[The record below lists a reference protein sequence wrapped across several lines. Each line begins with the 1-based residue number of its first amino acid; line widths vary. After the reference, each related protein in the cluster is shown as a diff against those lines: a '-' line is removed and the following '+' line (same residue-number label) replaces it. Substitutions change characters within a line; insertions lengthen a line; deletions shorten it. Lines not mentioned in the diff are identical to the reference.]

1 MRAVVFNV
9 VRFQCCLANR
19 IRARHR
25 WLPLERRVRASNQGA
40 WAVRHNQQTILFPS
54 AQAEVMH
61 MSTQKPS
68 EKPDSG
74 ASKAGADKKQ
84 RGLRITLPSILVLLV
99 ALVAGLGM
107 YWSIQ
112 PKPFDVV
119 ENVRKRAG
127 DDAITGSGREALATV
142 SGDVYVSTAIRVA
155 ETLLK
160 KPGGFTK
167 NDMLPPGVLI
177 DNMPNWEYGVLTE
190 LRDTVRSLRNEFSRS
205 QSQSIESDALKRA
218 DSDFA
223 FSSDAWFLPSAEEMY
238 KDGVKQLE
246 DYLAALMNKESNA
259 GFFARAD
266 NLRTHLEVVGKR
278 LGSYGQQL
286 AASVADPA
294 LASTLEDKSS
304 DEIEQM
310 SEGVSAPVV
319 LERTPWTK
327 IDDVFYQARGYS
339 WALLHSMQAIQIEF
353 RQVLEDK
360 NAVVSMQQ
368 IIRELENA
376 VVPKYSPMVLNGHG
390 FGVLANHSLILAS
403 YMGRANAA
411 IIDLGSLL
419 ERG

>member
-1 MRAVVFNV
+1 
-9 VRFQCCLANR
+9 
-19 IRARHR
+19 
-25 WLPLERRVRASNQGA
+25 
-40 WAVRHNQQTILFPS
+40 
-54 AQAEVMH
+54 
-61 MSTQKPS
+61 MSTKKPS
-68 EKPDSG
+68 KKPDSG
-74 ASKAGADKKQ
+74 ASKAGAGKKQ
-84 RGLRITLPSILVLLV
+84 GRSLRLTLPAMLVLLI
-99 ALVAGLGM
+99 ALSTGLGM

-112 PKPFDVV
+112 PKPFDVIA
-119 ENVRKRAG
+119 NVQERAG
-127 DDAITGSGREALATV
+127 ADAITGSGREALATV

-167 NDMLPPGVLI
+167 NDMLLPGVVM

-246 DYLAALMNKESNA
+246 SYLAALMNKDSNA
-259 GFFARAD
+259 GFFERAD
-266 NLRTHLEVVGKR
+266 NLRSHLEVVGKR

-294 LASTLEDKSS
+294 LASTLADNGE
-304 DEIEQM
+304 EIEKT
-310 SEGVSAPVV
+310 SEGVSAPIVV
-319 LERTPWTK
+319 DRTPWTQ

-339 WALLHSMQAIQIEF
+339 WALLHSMRAIEIEF
-353 RQVLEDK
+353 RKVLRDK
-360 NAVVSMQQ
+360 NATVSMQQ

-411 IIDLGSLL
+411 IIDLGRLL